1 MVVGP
6 MKKRMIISFV
16 IGFLVMF
23 LIAAI
28 AIILLFR
35 QYQAVSQDKF
45 TLEKDLTSVCVV
57 ADGVTINAGDEILS
71 EHLSEKR
78 INTNAIPSNAF
89 YSKSMFFDGTT
100 KYAKIDITEK
110 TILVDTMYY
119 EDEVI
124 TDDMRVQEFNMLLL
138 PSQLEEG
145 DYVDIRLLLPTGN
158 DYVVAAKKR
167 IIKATAGTVWLQLGE
182 LDMQYMSS
190 AIIESYVTEGSILYA
205 IEYAEPTMQ
214 AAAVVTYPV
223 LTSVK
228 EFVMKNPNIAA
239 QIQIELG
246 EKLSDHE
253 YYRQQIDVNMEAYKP
268 DDPIS
273 VLTKNIYEQIQKQKV
288 ERESNLVV
296 DSEY

>member
-6 MKKRMIISFV
+6 MKKRMMISFF

-23 LIAAI
+23 LVAAI
-28 AIILLFR
+28 VVILLFR
-35 QYQAVSQDKF
+35 QYQAVSQEKF
-45 TLEKDLTSVCVV
+45 TLEKDLTNVCVV
-57 ADGVTINAGDEILS
+57 ADGITINAGEEIVPDY
-71 EHLSEKR
+71 LSEKR
-78 INTNAIPSNAF
+78 INTNAIPPNAF
-89 YSKSMFFDGTT
+89 SSKGMFFDGTT

-110 TILVDTMYY
+110 TIMLDTMYY
-119 EDEVI
+119 EDQVI
-124 TDDMRVQEFNMLLL
+124 TDDMRIQEFNMLLL

-145 DYVDIRLLLPTGN
+145 DYVDIRFLLPTGN
-158 DYVVAAKKR
+158 DYVVVSKKR
-167 IIKATAGTVWLQLGE
+167 IIKATEGTVWLQLGE

-214 AAAVVTYPV
+214 SAAIVTYPI

-253 YYRQQIDVNMEAYKP
+253 YYRQLIDNNMVPYKP
-268 DDPIS
+268 EDPIS
-273 VLTKNIYEQIQKQKV
+273 VLTKNIYEQIQRQKE
-288 ERESNLVV
+288 ERESNLGV
-296 DSEY
+296 EEI

>member
-6 MKKRMIISFV
+6 MKKRMMISFI

-28 AIILLFR
+28 AMILLFR
-35 QYQAVSQDKF
+35 QYQAVSQEKF
-45 TLEKDLTSVCVV
+45 TLEKDLTTVCVV
-57 ADGVTINAGDEILS
+57 ADGVTINAGDEIVS
-71 EHLSEKR
+71 KHLSEKR
-78 INTNAIPSNAF
+78 INTNAIPANAF
-89 YSKSMFFDGTT
+89 YSKSMFLDGTK
-100 KYAKIDITEK
+100 KYAKIDISEK
-110 TILVDTMYY
+110 TIIVDSMYY

-124 TDDMRVQEFNMLLL
+124 TNDMRLQEFNMLLL
-138 PSQLEEG
+138 PSQLQEG

-158 DYVVAAKKR
+158 DYVVASKKR

-253 YYRQQIDVNMEAYKP
+253 YYRQQIDVNMEPYKP

-273 VLTKNIYEQIQKQKV
+273 VLTKNIYDQVQKQKT
-288 ERESNLVV
+288 ERESSMNSG
-296 DSEY
+296 SEE

>member
-6 MKKRMIISFV
+6 MKKRMMISFF

-28 AIILLFR
+28 VVILLFR

-45 TLEKDLTSVCVV
+45 TLEKDLTNVCVV
-57 ADGVTINAGDEILS
+57 SDGVTILAGEEIKS
-71 EHLSEKR
+71 SQISEKR
-78 INTNAIPSNAF
+78 INTSAIPPNAF
-89 YSKSMFFDGTT
+89 SSKAMFFDGTT
-100 KYAKIDITEK
+100 KYAKIDITES
-110 TILVDTMYY
+110 TIILDTMYY
-119 EDEVI
+119 EDEVL
-124 TDDMRVQEFNMLLL
+124 TDDMRIQEFNMLLL

-145 DYVDIRLLLPTGN
+145 DYVDIRFLLPTGN
-158 DYVVAAKKR
+158 DYVVVSKKR
-167 IIKATAGTVWLQLGE
+167 IIKATEGTVWLQLGE

-214 AAAVVTYPV
+214 SAAIVTYPI

-228 EFVMKNPNIAA
+228 DFVMKNPNIAA

-253 YYRQQIDVNMEAYKP
+253 YYRQQIDNNMTQYKP
-268 DDPIS
+268 EDPIE
-273 VLTKNIYEQIQKQKV
+273 VLTQNIYEQIQRQKE
-288 ERESNLVV
+288 ERENTMGVG
-296 DSEY
+296 EI